1 MKDWQERALAREYPQ
16 AMREIERAIER
27 IVRQNHTIS
36 NLMTTPV
43 GVHEIK
49 QMLMEKW
56 GDSDE

>member
-1 MKDWQERALAREYPQ
+1 MKDWQERALAREFPL
-16 AMREIERAIER
+16 AMRKVEQAIER
-27 IVRQNHTIS
+27 IVRQNHTIKS
-36 NLMTTPV
+36 ILTTDV